1 MLSTPADASAHAVS
15 RPAIVQAACPRARP
29 LAECGFVR
37 VPLDRRFP
45 HGRTIRIYFEHYF
58 RARRARP
65 ATSTV
70 LSIEGGP
77 GFSTTADRAARLQ
90 IWRPVSARRD
100 LVLVDLRGTGRSGAL
115 NCPAFRRHI
124 LPYISRAGRCAAQ
137 LGPSRDDYDTSQS
150 VQDLAAVLDAI
161 GVGKVD
167 LYGDSYGSYAAQA
180 FAIRYPQR
188 LRSLVLDGTY
198 QLPGSDPALAD
209 IAQSTQSSLVLACER
224 RPGCPAGSHPLALM
238 TELLRRVRSHPIVG
252 VAPDADGT
260 RIHVRAD
267 PNTLAQ
273 LLQSGFYYQGVW
285 RDIFAATRSAF
296 AGDTAPLL
304 RLVAETLTTDGPN
317 GDPRE
322 FTESLYLSVICHDY
336 PELWPA
342 GTPVAERGAFVHSG
356 LAGYPGGTFAPF
368 TAQEWTGLDYE
379 GALAC
384 LRWPS
389 AAFHDPPVP
398 PSAPYPSVPT
408 LILNGDLDNI
418 TPLADARVVAARFPR
433 STLVVMQNS
442 GHVTAL
448 GDQNDCAAPIYEHFV
463 RTLEAGDTSC
473 AERTPEVRVVPSFPL
488 RLSGV
493 APALP
498 SAGDGSTLGDRR
510 VAAASAAA
518 VADALQRW
526 WANLSGSGVG
536 LRGGTWSYSGGDLTV
551 FTLRDVAF
559 VPGVRVTGTVRWRY
573 STGRVRASVV
583 ARTAGGVAERLRMAW
598 SLQVRAATARLTG
611 TAGGRTL
618 RLHMLAP

>member
-1 MLSTPADASAHAVS
+1 M
-15 RPAIVQAACPRARP
+15 
-29 LAECGFVR
+29 
-37 VPLDRRFP
+37 
-45 HGRTIRIYFEHYF
+45 
-58 RARRARP
+58 
-65 ATSTV
+65 
-70 LSIEGGP
+70 
-77 GFSTTADRAARLQ
+77 
-90 IWRPVSARRD
+90 
-100 LVLVDLRGTGRSGAL
+100 
-115 NCPAFRRHI
+115 
-124 LPYISRAGRCAAQ
+124 
-137 LGPSRDDYDTSQS
+137 
-150 VQDLAAVLDAI
+150 
-161 GVGKVD
+161 
-167 LYGDSYGSYAAQA
+167 
-180 FAIRYPQR
+180 
-188 LRSLVLDGTY
+188 
-198 QLPGSDPALAD
+198 
-209 IAQSTQSSLVLACER
+209 
-224 RPGCPAGSHPLALM
+224 
-238 TELLRRVRSHPIVG
+238 
-252 VAPDADGT
+252 
-260 RIHVRAD
+260 
-267 PNTLAQ
+267 AQ

-285 RDIFAATRSAF
+285 RDVFAAARSAF

-304 RLVAETLTTDGPN
+304 RLVAETVTTDGPN
-317 GDPRE
+317 GDARE

-342 GTPVAERGAFVHSG
+342 GTPVAQRAAFVRSG

-384 LRWPS
+384 LRWPA
-389 AAFHDPPVP
+389 AAFPDPPVP
-398 PSAPYPSVPT
+398 PSAPYPNVPT

-418 TPLADARVVAARFPR
+418 TPLADARVVASRFPR

-448 GDQNDCAAPIYEHFV
+448 EDQNNCAAPIYEHFV
-463 RTLEAGDTSC
+463 RALSAGDTSC

-488 RLSGV
+488 GLSGV

-498 SAGDGSTLGDRR
+498 SAGDGSTVRDRR

-536 LRGGTWSYSGGDLTV
+536 LRGGTWSYTGGDLTV
-551 FTLRDVAF
+551 FTLRNVAF

-573 STGRVRASVV
+573 STGRVRAAVV

-598 SLQVRAATARLTG
+598 SLQVRAATAHLTG

>member
-1 MLSTPADASAHAVS
+1 
-15 RPAIVQAACPRARP
+15 
-29 LAECGFVR
+29 VR

-58 RARRARP
+58 RARRSRP

-90 IWRPVSARRD
+90 LWRPVSARRD

-124 LPYISRAGRCAAQ
+124 LPYIERAGRCAAE

-209 IAQSTQSSLVLACER
+209 IAQSTRSGLVLACER
-224 RPGCPAGSHPLALM
+224 RPGCPARGHPLGLI
-238 TELLRRVRSHPIVG
+238 ERLLRRARTNPWSGI
-252 VAPDADGT
+252 APDADGT

-304 RLVAETLTTDGPN
+304 RLVAETVTTDGPN
-317 GDPRE
+317 GNPRD

-342 GTPVAERGAFVHSG
+342 GTPVAARMADVRSG
-356 LAGYPGGTFAPF
+356 LAGYPAGTFAPF
-368 TAQEWTGLDYE
+368 TAREWTGLDYE

-389 AAFHDPPVP
+389 AAFADPPVSP
-398 PSAPYPSVPT
+398 TAPYPSVPT

-418 TPLADARVVAARFPR
+418 TPLADARVVASRFPR

-448 GDQNDCAAPIYEHFV
+448 QDQNACASRIYEHFV
-463 RTLEAGDTSC
+463 RALSAGDTGC
-473 AERTPEVRVVPSFPL
+473 ADRTPEVRVVPSFPL
-488 RLSGV
+488 SLAGV

-498 SAGDGSTLGDRR
+498 AAGDGSTVADRR
-510 VAAASAAA
+510 VAAAGAAA
-518 VADALQRW
+518 VADVLQRW
-526 WANLSGSGVG
+526 WANVSGTGVG

-551 FTLRDVAF
+551 FALHGVAF
-559 VPGVRVTGTVRWRY
+559 VPRVRVTGTVRWRY
-573 STGRVRASVV
+573 STGRVRAWVV
-583 ARTAGGVAERLRMAW
+583 VRAPGAAPERLRMAW
-598 SLQVRAATARLTG
+598 SLQVRAARARLDG

-618 RLHMLAP
+618 RLAMPAP